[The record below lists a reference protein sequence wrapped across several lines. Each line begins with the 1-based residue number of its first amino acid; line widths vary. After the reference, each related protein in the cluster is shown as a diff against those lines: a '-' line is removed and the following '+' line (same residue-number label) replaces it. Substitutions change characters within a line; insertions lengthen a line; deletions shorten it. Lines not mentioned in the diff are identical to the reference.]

1 MQRIT
6 AAGVLG
12 LMGLLTS
19 PLIFS
24 QSTLAQ
30 APAQTQTQSKDRQ
43 LDDALTDIALLKR
56 VVREQDRRIE
66 DLEKALRNLQA
77 AGAAERPPVV
87 EEKVKVP
94 PKPLAAPWNNPQAW
108 ARVEE
113 GMSRAQ
119 VEEILGKPTS
129 VDAVIDYQ
137 TLNYKGAAP
146 GGGIL
151 TGSVKLTDDR
161 VTAVTPPDF

>member
-6 AAGVLG
+6 AVGVLG
-12 LMGLLTS
+12 LMGLVTS

-24 QSTLAQ
+24 QSTPGQ
-30 APAQTQTQSKDRQ
+30 APAQTQPHSMESR

-56 VVREQDRRIE
+56 VVREQDRRIA
-66 DLEKALRNLQA
+66 DLEKALRTLQT
-77 AGAAERPPVV
+77 AGAAERPP

-94 PKPLAAPWNNPQAW
+94 PKPIAAPWHNPQTW

-119 VEEILGKPTS
+119 VEDILGTPTS

-137 TLNYKGAAP
+137 TLNYKGETRA
-146 GGGIL
+146 GSVL
-151 TGSVKLTDDR
+151 TGTVKLTDDR
-161 VTAVTPPDF
+161 VTAVSPPDF